1 MRRKPWRVLLL
12 SAALAS
18 LLLVPS
24 AGWTLATTTNGAGA
38 VTLDRGAVPRATGE
52 PTRIVSFNGP
62 NGAAPDAGDWNHEMG
77 GNGWG
82 NDQLQT
88 YTANSANSHLDGSGN
103 LVITAIRKDVTG
115 PDGITRTFTSAR
127 LTTQGKVVVAPGSYV
142 EAPIAAP
149 VGAGVWPAFWLLGT
163 DITDIGW
170 PASGELDVL
179 EVLGGEPTV
188 AHSATH
194 QATQSD
200 PTTDYPYDW
209 DEPGDSVDL
218 GHSLDSRTH
227 LYGVYFD
234 GETVRFYID
243 RHEHIALWAADAAA
257 SGRTW
262 PFGKP
267 QYLLLNIAVGG
278 VGGDPSATAFPKSMT
293 VGAISIWQGGLPFA
307 ARP

>member
-18 LLLVPS
+18 LLLVPGARWARS
-24 AGWTLATTTNGAGA
+24 DHGTAAGVGEVN
-38 VTLDRGAVPRATGE
+38 GAVPRATGK
-52 PTRIVSFNGP
+52 PTRVVSFNGP
-62 NGAAPDAGDWNHEMG
+62 DGATPDAADWNHEVG

-82 NDQLQT
+82 ADQLQT
-88 YTANSANSHLDGSGN
+88 YTASSANSHLDGSGN
-103 LVITAIRKDVTG
+103 LVITATREDVTG
-115 PDGITRTFTSAR
+115 PDGITRPFTSAR

-149 VGAGVWPAFWLLGT
+149 VGAGVWPAFWLLGA
-163 DITDIGW
+163 DITDVGW

-194 QATQSD
+194 QATRSD
-200 PTTDYPYDW
+200 PDTDYPYDW
-209 DEPGDSVDL
+209 DEPGGSIDL
-218 GHSLDSRTH
+218 RHSLDSRTH

-234 GETVRFYID
+234 GATVRFYID
-243 RHEHIALWAADAAA
+243 RHEHIALRAADAAA

-262 PFGKP
+262 PFGNP
-267 QYLLLNIAVGG
+267 QYLLLNIAIGG
-278 VGGDPSATAFPKSMT
+278 AGGDPSATVFPKSMT
-293 VGAISIWQGGLPFA
+293 VGAISIWQHGLPFA